1 MERSTWVGEA
11 AGKGNIK
18 DEAEIWG
25 QGDRAEGERSRGGL
39 ASGQEVRGQESPAG
53 EPAFLKV
60 LDSLRGTI
68 LQVKRPKKAGQP

>member
-11 AGKGNIK
+11 AGKGSIK
-18 DEAEIWG
+18 DEAEICG
-25 QGDRAEGERSRGGL
+25 QGDRAEGERSGGGL
-39 ASGQEVRGQESPAG
+39 ASGQEVRGQEAPAG
-53 EPAFLKV
+53 ETAFLKV

>member
-11 AGKGNIK
+11 AGKGSIK

-25 QGDRAEGERSRGGL
+25 PADRTEGERREGGL
-39 ASGQEVRGQESPAG
+39 ASGQEVRGQEAPAG

-60 LDSLRGTI
+60 LDSLRGTT